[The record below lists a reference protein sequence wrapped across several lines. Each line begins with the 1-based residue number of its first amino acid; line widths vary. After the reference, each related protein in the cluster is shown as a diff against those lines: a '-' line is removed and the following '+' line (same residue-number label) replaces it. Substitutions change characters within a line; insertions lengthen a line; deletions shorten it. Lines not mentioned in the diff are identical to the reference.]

1 VLGHLPENEPIFPKD
16 MFTDQAERVLVGEYV
31 REQLLRHCRQEIP
44 YSSAVVVEVFDESD
58 RDTPPPNAKKP
69 KKKKKQALEGAA
81 PVVEATEPEP
91 VKHGITGLVRIHA
104 NIFVERE
111 SQKAIIIGKRGQM
124 LKTIGTDA
132 RSGIERLLGAHV
144 FLSLQVKVEPRWT
157 DRQDGLRK
165 LGYQL
170 ERAP

>member
-1 VLGHLPENEPIFPKD
+1 

-31 REQLLRHCRQEIP
+31 REQVLRHCRQEIP
-44 YSSAVVVEVFDESD
+44 YSAAVVVEVFDETE
-58 RDTPPPNAKKP
+58 RDTPPPGA
-69 KKKKKQALEGAA
+69 KKKKKTKKKLGADPEAEGPVVLEGEDVLAA
-81 PVVEATEPEP
+81 PVTGKRAL
-91 VKHGITGLVRIHA
+91 TGLVRIHA

-132 RSGIERLLGAHV
+132 RAGIERLLGAHV
-144 FLSLQVKVEPRWT
+144 FLSLQIKVEPKWT
-157 DRQDGLRK
+157 ERQDGLRK

-170 ERAP
+170 ERAS